1 LSRAWLP
8 PTLIALAGLL
18 GPRLP
23 GLAGELG
30 AYLWLGALPGL
41 GVTALAGGGL
51 SSAARW
57 TAGLA
62 ISPLLSATLGALLAS
77 RGVPLATGA
86 LWIGGLGATAAILGG
101 FRARPPGVPATR
113 APGSPTSRA
122 FRWWPLVAAA
132 LMALPC
138 VLNPWIRVRSD
149 TWIHGALV
157 FEILDHGIP
166 PQDPRFAGLALNYVW
181 IFNFFI
187 AQLAALGG
195 GNPFTFMVVFNV
207 VNAALFL
214 RVVWHMAVTVWGDSR
229 PADGALALAALGFNA
244 GAWLLWPL
252 RLIRALTGH
261 ERGWA
266 EIQRQIA
273 THYVGTVD
281 VLFSLSAPFALMSS
295 PLDKFLLGNAL
306 SYAWVLF
313 ALFLWALAR
322 WAEER
327 SAGALAWA
335 AAAAAGMLFVHGVV
349 GLSVLPVALGALA
362 LAALLSRRLAWLPAP
377 GPLVACAAAIAL
389 GMALAAPYTWA
400 IARAW
405 ARPGT
410 GVHHSYFGFGWV
422 MPWTLL
428 TSCGVALGLA
438 LKPAADA
445 FRARRPGAALLALFA
460 VAMIAFALVVRL
472 PSRNENKFPFQ
483 CFLPIAV
490 LGGAAFLPA
499 ARNLLA
505 RRGAVLGG
513 AILGALFVVPTA
525 LTLCSYI
532 TDPGGR
538 ESPWLHP
545 APAEVALDAWV
556 RATTP
561 LETAIV
567 DDGFRVQMAVQ
578 ARRRLYLG
586 DASGP
591 ELAGFPRDEVIERHA
606 VVADLYGPG
615 ADLDRDAAA
624 LGRLGFPVY
633 VLYRPGAPQPAAAR
647 PDLFEPAYDRE
658 GYVVYRVRIP

>member
-1 LSRAWLP
+1 LRRAWLP
-8 PTLIALAGLL
+8 PLLLTVAGLA

-23 GLAGELG
+23 GLAGEICS
-30 AYLWLGALPGL
+30 YLWLGVLPGL
-41 GVTALAGGGL
+41 GVIALAGGALGG
-51 SSAARW
+51 AQRW
-57 TAGLA
+57 TVGLA
-62 ISPLLSATLGALLAS
+62 LSPLLSATIGALLAS

-86 LWIGGLGATAAILGG
+86 FWIGAVGAAAAILGG
-101 FRARPPGVPATR
+101 FLPRPEG
-113 APGSPTSRA
+113 APPSRA
-122 FRWWPLVAAA
+122 FRWWPLLAAA

-157 FEILDHGIP
+157 LEILDRGIP

-187 AQLAALGG
+187 AQLASLRG

-207 VNAALFL
+207 VNAALLL
-214 RVVWHMAVTVWGDSR
+214 RVVWHMAVKVWGDHR
-229 PADGALALAALGFNA
+229 AADGALALAALGFNA

-252 RLIRALTGH
+252 RLVRALTGH

-266 EIQRQIA
+266 EVQRQLA

-281 VLFSLSAPFALMSS
+281 VLFSLSAPFALMAS
-295 PLDKFLLGNAL
+295 PLDKFMLGNAL
-306 SYAWVLF
+306 SYAWVLY
-313 ALFLWALAR
+313 ALFLWALVR
-322 WAEER
+322 WAER
-327 SAGALAWA
+327 GSAGTLAWA

-377 GPLVACAAAIAL
+377 GRLAALAAAIAL
-389 GMALAAPYTWA
+389 GLALAAPYTWA
-400 IARAW
+400 ISRAW

-410 GVHHSYFGFGWV
+410 GVHHSYFGFGLV

-428 TSCGVALGLA
+428 TSCGVALWLA

-445 FRARRPGAALLALFA
+445 FRGRRPGAALLVLFA
-460 VAMIAFALVVRL
+460 AAMIAFALVVRL

-483 CFLPIAV
+483 CFLPVAV
-490 LGGAAFLPA
+490 LGGAAFLPT
-499 ARNLLA
+499 ARDLLA

-513 AILGALFVVPTA
+513 ALLGALFVVPTA
-525 LTLCSYI
+525 LTLCSYVA
-532 TDPGGR
+532 DPGGR
-538 ESPWLHP
+538 DSPWLHP
-545 APAEVALDAWV
+545 APGEAALDAWV
-556 RATTP
+556 RSATP
-561 LETAIV
+561 LDAAFV
-567 DDGFRVQMAVQ
+567 DDGFRVQLAVQ

-591 ELAGFPRDEVIERHA
+591 ELAGFPREDAIERHA

-615 ADLDRDAAA
+615 AGLDRDAASLRT
-624 LGRLGFPVY
+624 LGLPAY
-633 VLYRPGAPQPAAAR
+633 VLYRPGAPRPAASR

-658 GYVVYRVRIP
+658 GYVVYRVRVP